1 MQSTSWVQKGCGA
14 LPALACLAASGAV
27 ELRAA
32 EFLQREQQTP
42 LAAAPR
48 ITGLQHSVLHY
59 DKSTYCGHP
68 RMVAF
73 EYFGK
78 GEILVGH
85 FHAPSKYK
93 VYDDVR
99 HVSYQSRAVCL
110 LQRST
115 DYGKTWPK
123 ENESVVLDR
132 VRFVQDPGEIL
143 NRTGEREKYD
153 MFKPGAMFFS
163 QNTWELAPP
172 PRQCFFLRSPDKGK
186 TWEKVPTVIANPH
199 GGEYGIT
206 RHDTPIIRRP
216 DGKTLLA
223 TFSMAGKTEDG
234 KETEGEPAVFSS
246 TDQGVTWTF
255 LSRPIVDPTGRGL
268 FIYPTLLQLSNGE
281 LQCYV
286 VHLAKK
292 GYYPVEGLLNAMA
305 VVSSSDGGKT
315 WSEPTV
321 ISGKGAGAWKNPGK
335 EGHMYRSPWPIQ
347 LQDGRILVIFARRRQ
362 PTGIGGI
369 ISTDGGNRWSEEFII
384 RDDGNTW
391 TDGKHEEGDW
401 GDLGYPVACQFEDG
415 QIFTAYYFN
424 NDEAH
429 PQGGTR
435 FIGAST
441 FRLAPAEAKK

>member
-1 MQSTSWVQKGCGA
+1 MSVGLWTSLAGA
-14 LPALACLAASGAV
+14 ADAAGTD
-27 ELRAA
+27 
-32 EFLQREQQTP
+32 FLKREQRTP
-42 LAAAPR
+42 LAPAPA
-48 ITGLQHSVLHY
+48 ISDVQHSVLHF
-59 DKSTYCGHP
+59 DQSTYCGHP

-73 EYFGK
+73 EYFGS

-85 FHAPSKYK
+85 FHAPSKYQ

-110 LQRST
+110 LQRSL

-132 VRFVQDPGEIL
+132 VSFVKDPGEIM
-143 NRTGEREKYD
+143 NRTGPRESYD
-153 MFKPGAMFFS
+153 MFKPDAMFFS
-163 QNTWELAPP
+163 QNTHELAPP
-172 PRQCFFLRSPDKGK
+172 PRQCFFLRSPDKGV
-186 TWEKVPTVIANPH
+186 TWEKVPTVITNPH
-199 GGEYGIT
+199 GSQYAIT
-206 RHDTPIIRRP
+206 RHDTPIIRMG

-223 TFSMAGKTEDG
+223 SFSMAGRTEDG
-234 KETEGEPAVFSS
+234 RETEGEPAVFSS
-246 TDQGVTWTF
+246 TDQGVSWQF
-255 LSRPIVDPTGRGL
+255 LSRPITDPTERGL
-268 FIYPTLLQLSNGE
+268 FIYPTLLKLSNGE

-305 VVSSSDGGKT
+305 VVSSRDGGRT

-347 LQDGRILVIFARRRQ
+347 LKDGRIVVIFARRRQ

-369 ISTDGGNRWSEEFII
+369 VSSDSGRTWSQELIL
-384 RDDGNTW
+384 RDDGNRW
-391 TDGKHEEGDW
+391 NEKKHPEGDW
-401 GDLGYPVACQFEDG
+401 GDLGYPVVCQLEDG
-415 QIFTAYYFN
+415 RIFTAYYFN

-429 PQGGTR
+429 EQGGTR
-435 FIGAST
+435 FIAATT
-441 FRLAPAEAKK
+441 FRLEGEKVGK